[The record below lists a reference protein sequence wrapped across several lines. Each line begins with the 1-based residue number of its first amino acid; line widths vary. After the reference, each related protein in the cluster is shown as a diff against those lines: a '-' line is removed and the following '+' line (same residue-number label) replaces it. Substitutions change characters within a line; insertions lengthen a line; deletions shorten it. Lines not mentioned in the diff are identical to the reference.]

1 VQRMQ
6 GLAYAIVRDWQLSE
20 DVGQE
25 ALVRALEGRAREG
38 RVLHAWLMA
47 VTRNLSLN
55 ALRERR
61 RRRER
66 EARSAV
72 PEAAPLTPAP
82 LEVLEAHRALTAAI
96 AALPADAREVVMLR
110 FFEDLSFPEIAR
122 RLGVRAE
129 AARMRLHRAIAL
141 LRSRLG
147 GTGHDWHALCLLA
160 LPLNTSRALEA
171 GIVTGGIVMGVKSTG
186 LFGVLLASL
195 LLLLGV
201 AYWRIESAA
210 PQPPEDVQA
219 AELVHAQDAA
229 PAEDPLRRAELEVVE
244 PGSAAATPHTELPE
258 LRVRPRPVVARIY
271 HDGHAVA
278 GAHVEWRQAARSGAA
293 FSDQEGIAR
302 LELDPGVRFSLIAT
316 KGGLRGR
323 TNEWSA
329 TGLHVEM
336 YDEARYSPILTVTDR
351 ARGEAIAGA
360 RVQLFTLPYY
370 VGQSALPLAS
380 RSESIADGVTGPDGT
395 LTVEALLR
403 QEPTLARITAPGF
416 HSYWGP
422 VNSQDW
428 AFSIG
433 LMPGDDP
440 DLILQNQQ
448 GEPLAGALI
457 RVGEHGYEERI
468 LDSAGRVPGPL
479 GWNRG
484 ARRGSLPKFTV
495 RMPSGRWWYSGSL
508 REPMEEGITWTDDR
522 IEVRI
527 VDEEVQALLESGPML
542 PGTWIEAIR
551 LDGSYESI
559 LFGSPSRDPDL
570 AGGPQEFASAWK
582 RLELD
587 VWVDLEGGWTGHGV
601 FVMARL
607 QPAGMLQRCAV
618 ENGRARIVPPT
629 LCHLIVE
636 VPNLTGAE
644 VENWR
649 LTSRGT
655 GARQFTEPNPWSP
668 RYGANGSECVDGVFE
683 AWIPPGEYILALE
696 DHARRRTHF
705 WSGGAFRAGASSED
719 ATPVALT
726 AGAVPL
732 SGELAAADYRRV
744 RVLVDGHP
752 VHGGFLAPTPI
763 DAEGWTE
770 LQVDPEGRVVHRL
783 GNALYLV
790 VQPEVGSEQDAPVHA
805 IRFLPANAELRL
817 EAGDPAVLDFR
828 LATFRI
834 QPQGIDFNREL
845 RLTICPIALDGTTY
859 SPHMEQ
865 SGYGFQDS
873 RYPFRVGSGGIPQ
886 LDRETVAWRY
896 RVPAGRFRISL
907 YDPVTQEH
915 IWLTGPEGRDFA
927 PGSETLL
934 AKVK

>member
-1 VQRMQ
+1 MQRMQ

-20 DVGQE
+20 DLGQE
-25 ALVRALEGRAREG
+25 VLVRALEGRAREG

-72 PEAAPLTPAP
+72 PEAAPPAPAP

-96 AALPADAREVVMLR
+96 AALPADAREAVMLR
-110 FFEDLSFPEIAR
+110 FFEDLSFPEIAQ
-122 RLGVRAE
+122 RLGIREE

-147 GTGHDWHALCLLA
+147 GSGHDWHALCLLA
-160 LPLNTSRALEA
+160 LPLKTSRALEA

-186 LFGVLLASL
+186 VFGVLLAAL

-201 AYWRIESAA
+201 AYWRSESDASHPA
-210 PQPPEDVQA
+210 ESVQA
-219 AELVHAQDAA
+219 AEFVHATEAA
-229 PAEDPLRRAELEVVE
+229 LEENPLRREELDIAEPASVTT
-244 PGSAAATPHTELPE
+244 TPHTGLPE

-278 GAHVEWRQAARSGAA
+278 DAHVEWRQAARSGAVL
-293 FSDQEGIAR
+293 SDQEGIAR
-302 LELDPGVRFSLIAT
+302 LELDPSVSFRLIAT

-323 TNEWSA
+323 TSEWSA

-336 YDEARYSPILTVTDR
+336 HDEARYSPILTVTDR

-360 RVQLFTLPYY
+360 HVQLFTLPYF
-370 VGQSALPLAS
+370 VGQSALPLAN

-403 QEPTLARITAPGF
+403 HEPTLARITASGF

-422 VNSQDW
+422 VSSQDW
-428 AFSIG
+428 AFSIR

-440 DLILQNQQ
+440 ELILQNQK
-448 GEPLAGALI
+448 GEPLAGALV
-457 RVGEHGYEERI
+457 RVGEYGYEERLI
-468 LDSAGRVPGPL
+468 DSAGRVPGPL

-484 ARRGSLPKFTV
+484 ARRGNLPKFTV

-508 REPMEEGITWTDDR
+508 REPMEDGITWTDDR

-527 VDEEVQALLESGPML
+527 VDEEVKALLESGPML

-551 LDGSYESI
+551 LDGSYETA
-559 LFGSPSRDPDL
+559 LFGTPSRDPEL
-570 AGGPQEFASAWK
+570 AGGPQEFAPAWK
-582 RLELD
+582 RLEPD
-587 VWVDLEGGWTGHGV
+587 VWMVLEGGWTGQDV

-607 QPAGMLQRCAV
+607 QPAGLLQRCEV
-618 ENGRARIVPPT
+618 EQGRARIVPPI
-629 LCHLIVE
+629 LCHLTVE

-644 VENWR
+644 GGSWR
-649 LTSRGT
+649 LTRRGT
-655 GARQFTEPNPWSP
+655 GSRPPSEPNPWSSG
-668 RYGANGSECVDGVFE
+668 YGANGYECVNGIFE

-696 DHARRRTHF
+696 DQARRRTHF

-726 AGAVPL
+726 DGAVTL
-732 SGELAAADYRRV
+732 SGELAAADFRRV

-752 VHGGFLAPTPI
+752 VHGGFLAPAPI

-770 LQVDPEGRVVHRL
+770 LQVDPEGRVLHRL

-790 VQPEVGSEQDAPVHA
+790 VPPEVGSEKGAPVHA
-805 IRFLPANAELRL
+805 IRFLPTNAELRL
-817 EAGDPAVLDFR
+817 AGGDPAVLDFQ

-834 QPQGIDFNREL
+834 QPQGIDLNREL

-873 RYPFRVGSGGIPQ
+873 RYPFRVDNGHISR
-886 LDRETVAWRY
+886 LDLENVTWRY

-907 YDPVTQEH
+907 YDPVMQEH
-915 IWLTGPEGRDFA
+915 IWLTGPQGRDFA

-934 AKVK
+934 TKVE